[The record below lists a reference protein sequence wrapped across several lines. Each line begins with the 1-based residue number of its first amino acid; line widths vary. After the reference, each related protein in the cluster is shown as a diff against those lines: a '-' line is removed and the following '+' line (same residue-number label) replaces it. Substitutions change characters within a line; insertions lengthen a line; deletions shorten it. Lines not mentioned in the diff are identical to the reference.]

1 MAVLKSGA
9 ALGLC
14 LAAIVASAQPSL
26 AAVTLP
32 AVAVSALG
40 SNIGASAA
48 RGESGAQPGAIQAA
62 VRVSVQG
69 AIILAGA
76 EPRVV
81 LAALDSAIANC
92 RARSAGWTCPVSD
105 DAFTALA
112 GLRGIVIAQLELTDP
127 AALDTPGTAGFGGVP
142 SITPGAS
149 YSVVR

>member
-1 MAVLKSGA
+1 MTVLKSGA
-9 ALGLC
+9 ALVLC
-14 LAAIVASAQPSL
+14 LAAMVAGAQPSFG
-26 AAVTLP
+26 AVTLP
-32 AVAVSALG
+32 AAAVSALG

-48 RGESGAQPGAIQAA
+48 RGESGAQPGGIQAA
-62 VRVSVQG
+62 VRVSVQR

-92 RARSAGWTCPVSD
+92 RARAAGWTCPVSD
-105 DAFTALA
+105 DAYTALA

>member
-1 MAVLKSGA
+1 MTVLKSGA

-14 LAAIVASAQPSL
+14 LAALAASAQPSL
-26 AAVTLP
+26 AVTLP
-32 AVAVSALG
+32 LAAVSALG

-48 RGESGAQPGAIQAA
+48 RGESGAQPGQVQAA
-62 VRVSVQG
+62 VRVSVQD

-76 EPRVV
+76 EPRIV

-92 RARSAGWTCPVSD
+92 RAHAAGWTCPVSN

-112 GLRGIVIAQLELTDP
+112 GLRGIVVAQLELTDP
-127 AALDTPGTAGFGGVP
+127 AALDTPGAAGFGGVP

>member
-1 MAVLKSGA
+1 MTVLKSGVA
-9 ALGLC
+9 FGLC
-14 LAAIVASAQPSL
+14 LAAIVAGAQPAFAATLPS
-26 AAVTLP
+26 AAVG
-32 AVAVSALG
+32 ALG

-48 RGESGAQPGAIQAA
+48 RGESGAEPGAIQAA
-62 VRVSVQG
+62 VRVSVQST
-69 AIILAGA
+69 IILAGA

-92 RARSAGWTCPVSD
+92 RARAAGWTCPVSD

-112 GLRGIVIAQLELTDP
+112 GLRGIVVAQLELTDP

-149 YSVVR
+149 YSAVR